1 MCIVMGYV
9 CPPACLPACMH
20 AFVMHS
26 VVCMFVLGV
35 AGVVAVVIAV
45 VEDVGNSR
53 VHDYLAEQEG
63 TCSFQQEKAV
73 GPNSTDWV
81 VEG

>member
-1 MCIVMGYV
+1 MC
-9 CPPACLPACMH
+9 ARLPACMH

-53 VHDYLAEQEG
+53 VHEYILLSCRTRRNLLLPAREG
-63 TCSFQQEKAV
+63 GWT
-73 GPNSTDWV
+73 
-81 VEG
+81 